1 MILIPEQVKA
11 LRDKIK
17 ELEEDIDNAT
27 VYFDEVTSRNDRRQK
42 EEQIE
47 YLRRI
52 LEESEL
58 VKRADDTIIDYGTKF
73 KIRFDKENV
82 EEIYTLAENEI
93 GLKSDSFNQDNG
105 YVSVKGLLGSSV
117 KGKKEGDNFR
127 YSVKVRGIKDTLTIT
142 GKVLKVFRK
151 TKNDVDFIISRP
163 MSERLATRKIVK
175 EDIDCKE
182 NEITLSQYNLL
193 QEEKKRLVN
202 ALLKFKK
209 YEKRIMPGSIIKL
222 IDAEDT
228 IKEFRIVDEDVVNPK
243 TEIKASS
250 KLASRL
256 FAKKIGDR
264 IEEIYTYKEEG
275 KTKKARY
282 FGTIIEIDNSNVTKV
297 PSVYYNIYSVRTR
310 LDKLNRL
317 LNKVR
322 IITSHSN
329 DTVGIGSKVSI
340 MTFEDGKIQNIRVE
354 VINKALSSEDTHSY
368 VEVTSAIGSAIIGLK
383 DNETFYY
390 YDRDG
395 LLHDGVVYDI
405 NNNMNETLAKD
416 PTAYQKKRRG

>member
-17 ELEEDIDNAT
+17 ELEEEIENAT
-27 VYFDEVTSRNDRRQK
+27 IYFDEVTSRDDIRNKKD
-42 EEQIE
+42 QIK
-47 YLRRI
+47 YLSSI

-58 VKRADDTIIDYGTKF
+58 VKRADETIIDYGTRF
-73 KIRFDKENV
+73 KIKFDDDNL

-93 GLKSDSFNQDNG
+93 GLMSNLVNKNNG
-105 YVSVKGLLGSSV
+105 YVSSNCSLGDSV
-117 KGKKEGDNFR
+117 KGKKKGDIFQ
-127 YSVKVRGIKDTLTIT
+127 YSVKLKGMKDTLTIT
-142 GKVLKVFRK
+142 GKILKIYRK
-151 TKNDVDFIISRP
+151 TKNDIDFIVSRP
-163 MSERLATRKIVK
+163 MSERFATRKIVK
-175 EDIDCKE
+175 ENVNYKE

-193 QEEKKRLVN
+193 KEEKKRLVN
-202 ALLKFKK
+202 ALSKLEK

-222 IDAEDT
+222 IDGEDT
-228 IKEFRIVDEDVVNPK
+228 IKEFRIADEDVINPK

-256 FAKKIGDR
+256 YAKNIGDR
-264 IEEIYTYKEEG
+264 IEEVYTYTEDG
-275 KTKKARY
+275 RTKKARY
-282 FGTIIEIDNSNVTKV
+282 FGTIIEVDNSNVTKI
-297 PSVYYNIYSVRTR
+297 SNTNYNIYSIRTR

-322 IITSHSN
+322 IITLESN
-329 DTVGIGSKVSI
+329 NVVNVGSKVSI
-340 MTFEDGKIQNIRVE
+340 MTFEDGEIQNIRVE

-368 VEVTSAIGSAIIGLK
+368 IEVTSAVGAAIIGLK
-383 DNETFYY
+383 DNERFEY
-390 YDRDG
+390 YDKNG
-395 LLHDGVVYDI
+395 LLHEGVVYDI

>member
-27 VYFDEVTSRNDRRQK
+27 VYFDEVTSRNDRRKK

-127 YSVKVRGIKDTLTIT
+127 YSVKVKGIKDTLTIT

-163 MSERLATRKIVK
+163 MSERLATRKVVK
-175 EDIDCKE
+175 ENVNCKE

-202 ALLKFKK
+202 ALLKFEK

-222 IDAEDT
+222 IDGEDN
-228 IKEFRIVDEDVVNPK
+228 IKEFRIADEDVVNPK

-250 KLASRL
+250 KLASRI
-256 FAKKIGDR
+256 FAKNIGDR
-264 IEEIYTYKEEG
+264 IEEIYTYKEDG

-282 FGTIIEIDNSNVTKV
+282 FGTIIEIDNSNVTKIS
-297 PSVYYNIYSVRTR
+297 SVYYNIYSIRTR

-329 DTVGIGSKVSI
+329 DVVGVGSKVSI
-340 MTFEDGKIQNIRVE
+340 MTFEDGKFQNIRVE

>member
-17 ELEEDIDNAT
+17 ELEEEIDNAT
-27 VYFDEVTSRNDRRQK
+27 IYFDEVTSRNDRRQK

-47 YLRRI
+47 HLRRI

-127 YSVKVRGIKDTLTIT
+127 YSVKVKGIKDTLTIT

-163 MSERLATRKIVK
+163 MSERLATRKVVK
-175 EDIDCKE
+175 ENVNCKE

-202 ALLKFKK
+202 ALLKFEK

-222 IDAEDT
+222 IDGEDN
-228 IKEFRIVDEDVVNPK
+228 IKEFRIADEDVVNPK

-250 KLASRL
+250 KLASRI
-256 FAKKIGDR
+256 FAKNIGDR
-264 IEEIYTYKEEG
+264 IEEIYTYKEDG

-282 FGTIIEIDNSNVTKV
+282 FGTIIEIDNSNVTKIS
-297 PSVYYNIYSVRTR
+297 SVYYNIYSIRTR

-329 DTVGIGSKVSI
+329 DVVGVGSKVSI
-340 MTFEDGKIQNIRVE
+340 MTFEDGKFQNIRVE

>member
-17 ELEEDIDNAT
+17 ELEEEIENAT
-27 VYFDEVTSRNDRRQK
+27 IYFDEVTSRDDIRNKKD
-42 EEQIE
+42 QIK
-47 YLRRI
+47 YLSSI

-127 YSVKVRGIKDTLTIT
+127 YSVKVKGIKDTLTIT

-163 MSERLATRKIVK
+163 MSERLATRKVVK
-175 EDIDCKE
+175 ENVNCKE

-202 ALLKFKK
+202 ALLKFEK

-222 IDAEDT
+222 IDGEDN
-228 IKEFRIVDEDVVNPK
+228 IKEFRIADEDVVNPK

-250 KLASRL
+250 KLASRI
-256 FAKKIGDR
+256 FAKNIGDR
-264 IEEIYTYKEEG
+264 IEEIYTYKEDG

-282 FGTIIEIDNSNVTKV
+282 FGTIIEIDNSNVTKIS
-297 PSVYYNIYSVRTR
+297 SVYYNIYSIRTR

-329 DTVGIGSKVSI
+329 DVVGVGSKVSI
-340 MTFEDGKIQNIRVE
+340 MTFEDGKFQNIRVE

>member
-17 ELEEDIDNAT
+17 ELEEEIDNAT

-47 YLRRI
+47 HLRRI

-73 KIRFDKENV
+73 KIKFDKENV

-127 YSVKVRGIKDTLTIT
+127 YSVKVKGIKDTLTIT

-163 MSERLATRKIVK
+163 MSERLATRKVVK
-175 EDIDCKE
+175 ENVNCKE

-202 ALLKFKK
+202 ALLKFEK

-222 IDAEDT
+222 IDGEDN
-228 IKEFRIVDEDVVNPK
+228 IKEFRIADEDVVNPK

-250 KLASRL
+250 KLASRI
-256 FAKKIGDR
+256 FAKNIGDR
-264 IEEIYTYKEEG
+264 IEEIYTYKEDG

-282 FGTIIEIDNSNVTKV
+282 FGTIIEIDNSNVTKIS
-297 PSVYYNIYSVRTR
+297 SVYYNIYSIRTR

-329 DTVGIGSKVSI
+329 DVVGVGSKVSI
-340 MTFEDGKIQNIRVE
+340 MTFEDGKFQNIRVE